1 MRIEELEDDIHD
13 LQISLQEVSKEMAAA
28 RSDANNYKKTLDT
41 KQKELESVKGS
52 LTMDSQ
58 VKLFSLLQQLNPY
71 HFHLHEIFSL
81 SKVSQGKKLI
91 CFQQK

>member
-58 VKLFSLLQQLNPY
+58 VKLFSLLQLQHSCY
-71 HFHLHEIFSL
+71 FHSHKIFSL